1 MIHHHLSNVWSH
13 LTQITPKKGKGI
25 YLYDQDNKKY
35 IDFTSGIGVTN
46 TGHCHPKIVKA
57 IQKQS
62 TNLIFGQINTVISDQ
77 AVKLSNNLN
86 SITPKSID
94 SFFLSNS
101 GAEAVEAS
109 VKLAKQATKRSNII
123 VFQGSFHGRTH
134 LAMAMTSAKTGYRLN
149 YQPLPSGIFI
159 APYPSSYYYGWSD
172 KKNI

>member
-1 MIHHHLSNVWSH
+1 MIRHHLSTVWSH
-13 LTQITPKKGKGI
+13 LTQITPIKGKGI

-134 LAMAMTSAKTGYRLN
+134 LAMAMTSAK
-149 YQPLPSGIFI
+149 QDI
-159 APYPSSYYYGWSD
+159 D
-172 KKNI
+172 